1 MGLGPSTKMTTLHHY
16 DCPITKGLLK
26 EDSLDFCGIIVN
38 GVSESYD
45 DKVFTAKRSADIA
58 NGMRVDGAI
67 VEIDGWGN
75 HHIDFVSVI
84 EELGKKGIPSVGVSY
99 FGLQGRLVCTNQYVE
114 TLVDFN
120 KNTSGYESCIV
131 GDNNINKY
139 DVYKTIG
146 FLKHKLKNKIE
157 SSNSIEQGY
166 KERIVANLTRCK
178 YQISDVIFG
187 DKTEI
192 EGSNLIIGNDIKK
205 FEDSN
210 YDRIEKI
217 TVNIIKPEDNRHIF
231 VNSNLDFMPIAC
243 KNFEELGQGNTIILD
258 GVKVML
264 TGVEDVSGFQPSNI
278 GSSEG
283 YLDEVVKFNEAG
295 TPKDSDILLHIDI
308 LFKEGEGRT
317 SEGLSEAHYIMD
329 SIVNKIRHKM
339 KNIEDRTLEKE
350 QFYDVIKVGKPRV
363 ILVKITSGLG
373 NMYDTSVFP
382 FEPCGYVGSTMLRKI
397 NNFPIVISPCQ
408 CLDGVIHS
416 LL

>member
-26 EDSLDFCGIIVN
+26 EKDLDFCGVIVN

-58 NGMRVDGAI
+58 NAMRVDGAI

-131 GDNNINKY
+131 GDNNINEY
-139 DVYKTIG
+139 DVYKAIG
-146 FLKHKLKNKIE
+146 LLKHKLKNKING
-157 SSNSIEQGY
+157 SNSIES
-166 KERIVANLTRCK
+166 KDRIVANLTRCK
-178 YQISDVIFG
+178 YPISNVIFG

-192 EGSNLIIGNDIKK
+192 EGSNLFIGNDIKK
-205 FEDSN
+205 FEDST

-217 TVNIIKPEDNRHIF
+217 KVNVIKPDDNHHFFI
-231 VNSNLDFMPIAC
+231 NSNLDFIPIAC

-258 GVKVML
+258 GIKVML

-295 TPKDSDILLHIDI
+295 TPKDRDILLHIDV

-329 SIVNKIRHKM
+329 SIVDKIRKKM
-339 KNIEDRTLEKE
+339 KSIEVKKLDKE
-350 QFYDVIKVGKPRV
+350 EFYDRIKIGKPKV

-382 FEPCGYVGSTMLRKI
+382 FEPCGYIGSTMLRKV
-397 NNFPIVISPCQ
+397 NNFPVVISPCQ